1 MDPRWATVYHLRAG
15 HPPDYVPALARC
27 STPERLFWAAHR
39 VGPSSRIAS
48 SQPLPYSESISLL
61 GTNQSDTTRFTMA
74 ILSTILVG
82 LVVGV
87 IAKLLM
93 PGKDPGGFIVTILL
107 GIAGAFIATYLG
119 QALGWYK
126 AGQPAGWI
134 MSIIGAMILLL
145 LYRLLFKRKQ

>member
-1 MDPRWATVYHLRAG
+1 MNGCNEANHNI
-15 HPPDYVPALARC
+15 PD
-27 STPERLFWAAHR
+27 
-39 VGPSSRIAS
+39 
-48 SQPLPYSESISLL
+48 SISLL
-61 GTNQSDTTRFTMA
+61 STNQSDTTRFTMA
-74 ILSTILVG
+74 ILSTILIG
-82 LVVGV
+82 LVVGA